1 MYDEILVPTDGSPA
15 ATAALD
21 HAMNLAETYGARL
34 HTLYVVDAGS
44 FASIDAGSDMVVD
57 ALEEEG
63 NRAVEEIRERAEA
76 AGIET
81 ETHVDSGTAYR
92 SILDYIDAE
101 DVDLVVMGTHGRRG
115 VERFLLGS
123 VTERVVRS
131 ADVPVLT
138 VRAGDEEESA

>member
-21 HAMNLAETYGARL
+21 HAIDLAETYGARL
-34 HTLYVVDAGS
+34 HTLYVVDASS
-44 FASIDAGSDMVVD
+44 FASIDAGSDMVID

-63 NRAVEEIRERAEA
+63 ERAVEEVRERAEA

-81 ETHVDSGTAYR
+81 EAHVASGTAYR
-92 SILDYIDAE
+92 SILDYIDSE
-101 DVDLVVMGTHGRRG
+101 GVDLVVMGTHGRRG

-138 VRAGDEEESA
+138 VRDDGE